1 MIHVKLKSLQSLPYR
16 KRTQALVLTTL
27 SSTREKNQ
35 HLSQQTSLDPFQ
47 LSIIMHPTFMFL
59 CG

>member
-1 MIHVKLKSLQSLPYR
+1 M
-16 KRTQALVLTTL
+16 VLTTL

-47 LSIIMHPTFMFL
+47 LSIIL
-59 CG
+59 CIQASCFYVVSTVLTMCEVTHTLPE